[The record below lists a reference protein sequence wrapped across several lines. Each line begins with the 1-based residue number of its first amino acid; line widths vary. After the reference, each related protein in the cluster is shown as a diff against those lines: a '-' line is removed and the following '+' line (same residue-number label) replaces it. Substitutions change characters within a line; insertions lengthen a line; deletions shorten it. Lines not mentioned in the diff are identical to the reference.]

1 MEYNEIRASEVGI
14 KVKERPSI
22 PTPEA
27 NVEYITIPGRD
38 GSLTIRD
45 GTLRD
50 IVISVQF
57 TFKTKP
63 DLFAETFR
71 KAKAWLMARGNGT
84 LKFTDDA
91 DFFYRV
97 RNVVIGENE
106 RTVKRIGEFTADFT
120 CYGCQYLMDG
130 QKEHTPDDVE
140 YNPYFVSHPIY
151 KIEGE
156 GVCNLKVNGNIMKA
170 NVGQNLTIDTELMI
184 AYRED
189 GSLANTD
196 VSGDYDELYLME
208 GENRIDI
215 TNGFSLKVIPNWRC
229 L

>member
-1 MEYNEIRASEVGI
+1 MLGI

-27 NVEYITIPGRD
+27 NIEYITIPGRD
-38 GSLTIRD
+38 GSMTIRD
-45 GTLRD
+45 GTLKD
-50 IVISVQF
+50 IVVSVPF
-57 TFKTKP
+57 IFKTQP
-63 DLFAETFR
+63 NLFAEKFR
-71 KAKAWLMARGNGT
+71 NAKAWLMAKGSGR
-84 LKFTDDA
+84 LCFSDDP
-91 DFFYRV
+91 DVFYKA

-106 RTVKRIGEFTADFT
+106 RTVKKVGEFTAEFT
-120 CYGCQYLMDG
+120 CHGCQYLVDG
-130 QKEHTPDDVE
+130 QKEYTLDAVE
-140 YNPYFVSHPIY
+140 YNPYFVSHPVY

-156 GVCNLKVNGNIMKA
+156 GVCQLTVNGNTMRA
-170 NVGQNLTIDTELMI
+170 NVGQNLIIDTELMI

-196 VSGDYDELYLME
+196 VLGDYDELYLRE

-215 TNGFSLKVIPNWRC
+215 TSGFALKVIPNWRC